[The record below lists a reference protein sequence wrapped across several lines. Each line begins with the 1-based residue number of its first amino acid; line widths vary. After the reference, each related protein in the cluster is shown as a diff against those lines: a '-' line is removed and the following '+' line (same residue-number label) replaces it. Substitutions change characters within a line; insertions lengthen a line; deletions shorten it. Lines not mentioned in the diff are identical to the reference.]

1 MTRAEAIHR
10 LIKQVQEHH
19 FHHLYRNRRTGHHG
33 LGWSGALG
41 VYSLNSE
48 NAANPSGHFDW
59 LQNQLV
65 QITNADGDGPH
76 QASEIANEILEWGG
90 MSLRI
95 HTRADV
101 DLLNQVIAKAINWEW
116 NNPAPMNS
124 GWTKIASIFGY
135 PQGNTIWDSRVST
148 AVCFRLACLF
158 RDAGHSA
165 AHARQEFPGIG
176 FIPGRSARASGR
188 MARIKEY
195 WRSTYQQW
203 SGHIS
208 GSLLM
213 REIAEALIAQHV
225 PCPQF
230 GPAEDPH
237 HPGNGNWTPWKV
249 NMVFFADDVV
259 ECATT
264 EGKTSKEESQAK
276 SGCQGFCGHRIINQ
290 KYGVHFEP
298 QRIHGPLNDA
308 ERLGL
313 PDGAHGLECYRI
325 LMEFFRMENGNCKIG
340 ARVRMEDPCFEKVAE
355 VAFEAGCPPKK
366 GGHNAAD
373 QTVSLFVYPLGAVPV
388 GQEEEAIR
396 NFVCHPDPSYAEFV
410 RLLPEALRVE

>member
-10 LIKQVQEHH
+10 LVQQIQQHN
-19 FHHLYRNRRTGHHG
+19 FHHLYRNQRTGHHG

-48 NAANPSGHFDW
+48 NAPNPVGHLDW
-59 LQNQLV
+59 LQNRLV
-65 QITNADGDGPH
+65 QISNANGLQQSSG
-76 QASEIANEILEWGG
+76 IANEIFVWGG
-90 MSLRI
+90 MPLRI
-95 HTRADV
+95 HTPADT
-101 DLLNQVIAKAINWEW
+101 DLLNRVIVKATNWGL

-124 GWTKIASIFGY
+124 SWTKIASIFGY
-135 PQGNTIWDSRVST
+135 SQGNTIWDSRVST

-158 RDAGHSA
+158 KDAGVSA

-176 FIPGRSARASGR
+176 FIAGRSSRVSSR
-188 MARIKEY
+188 MALIKEY

-208 GSLLM
+208 GSQLM
-213 REIAEALIAQHV
+213 GEISDALIAQNV
-225 PCPQF
+225 PCPKL
-230 GPAEDPH
+230 GPAGDPI
-237 HPGNGNWTPWKV
+237 HPGNGDWNPWKV
-249 NMVFFADDVV
+249 NMVFFADDIV
-259 ECATT
+259 ECQT
-264 EGKTSKEESQAK
+264 AK
-276 SGCQGFCGHRIINQ
+276 KMVIKQGNLARCGFDGFCGHQAINE
-290 KYGVHFEP
+290 KCGIHFEP
-298 QRIHGPLNDA
+298 QAIHGPLNDA

-340 ARVRMEDPCFEKVAE
+340 ARIRLEDPCFEKVAE
-355 VAFEAGCPPKK
+355 VALEAGCPPKK

-373 QTVSLFVYPLGAVPV
+373 QTVSLFVYPLGTVSV

-396 NFVCHPDPSYAEFV
+396 NFVCHPEPSYAEFL
-410 RLLPEALRVE
+410 RLLPEALHVD